1 MGRQH
6 REHTRQQNRQQNRQ
20 RRRAKERRRQHR
32 REAFGGAAAAG
43 LPSGAQ
49 LAALVLD
56 TVAFAAH
63 AGGAGGS
70 RAEQDEAVG
79 QLVAGLGVPGGPAL
93 VATALRDLLAG
104 LTAGVR
110 SRGWQPS
117 EVGRVIRRQA
127 GASAVDLV
135 VADPSDPADRPGGL
149 DPDSPMWPADVAAA
163 VAAIGVLE
171 HLRPL
176 PDLRSFGDPAGTG
189 RAAAAT
195 AAAEAS
201 GVDSRLLGRV
211 RALLAQAESSTF
223 AEEAETFLA
232 KAQQLMTRYN
242 LDRALVEET
251 AGERPRV
258 AARRCWLDDPYV
270 TAKAVLL
277 GVVAEANRCRA
288 VQDAAYGFV
297 TLVGHPDDLAA
308 TELLFTAL
316 LAQATR
322 QLADLG
328 RAGSPGSYGRGA
340 RARRP
345 AFRRSFL
352 MGFAARIGARL
363 REAAVASTAAADE
376 ETGGRLLPVLARR
389 ADLTE
394 EATRR
399 LFPHLVENS
408 MTATDLAGWAAG
420 TVAAELAE
428 LVVQP
433 ELPDLA
439 AG

>member
-6 REHTRQQNRQQNRQ
+6 RERTRQQNRQQNRQ

-32 REAFGGAAAAG
+32 LEAFGGAAAAG

-49 LAALVLD
+49 LAALLLD
-56 TVAFAAH
+56 TVAFA

-104 LTAGVR
+104 LSTGVR

-127 GASAVDLV
+127 GASAVGLV
-135 VADPSDPADRPGGL
+135 VADPSEPTDRPGRL

-171 HLRPL
+171 RLRPL

-308 TELLFTAL
+308 SELLFTAL

-328 RAGSPGSYGRGA
+328 RAGSPGSYGGGA

-363 REAAVASTAAADE
+363 RAAAVASTAAADE

-389 ADLTE
+389 ADHTE

-399 LFPHLVENS
+399 LFPHLVES
-408 MTATDLAGWAAG
+408 SSTATDLAGWAAG
-420 TVAAELAE
+420 TVAADLAE